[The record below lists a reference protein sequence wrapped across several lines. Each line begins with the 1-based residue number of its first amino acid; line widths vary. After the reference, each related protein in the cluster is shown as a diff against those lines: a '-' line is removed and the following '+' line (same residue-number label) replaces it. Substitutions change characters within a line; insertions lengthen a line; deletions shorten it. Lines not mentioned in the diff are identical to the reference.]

1 MIRNLVPKSI
11 SPSCPNPGRRE
22 MVKLNFY
29 FHTSLW
35 CLKRFLKAFIKPF
48 EAPQRSEIW
57 SEIWSKSR
65 FNFGEFEQFNCFM
78 FFMKTTDKQNLAD
91 VFKENL
97 NWLFCLILLDV
108 ERRFKQKTHIFQSV
122 EI

>member
-1 MIRNLVPKSI
+1 MRNKIMIRNLVPKSI

-48 EAPQRSEIW
+48 EASQRSVKFDQR
-57 SEIWSKSR
+57 S
-65 FNFGEFEQFNCFM
+65 
-78 FFMKTTDKQNLAD
+78 DPNL
-91 VFKENL
+91 VLTLGNL
-97 NWLFCLILLDV
+97 SNLIVLCSL
-108 ERRFKQKTHIFQSV
+108 
-122 EI
+122 

>member
-1 MIRNLVPKSI
+1 MVPQKVFKGLHKTFWGTAKK
-11 SPSCPNPGRRE
+11 C
-22 MVKLNFY
+22 
-29 FHTSLW
+29 
-35 CLKRFLKAFIKPF
+35 
-48 EAPQRSEIW
+48 EIW

-91 VFKENL
+91 VLKENL